1 MMKPAMTIMTH
12 NDYSTTRSTQQGFT
26 LVEIMIAITLSL
38 FLISGLVKI
47 YSSNK
52 KSAFVQSELARM
64 QENQRFAVDFL
75 NREIRM
81 AGYYDQSQPTAIY
94 PVKKFYDGSNT
105 KISNPATSDGANN
118 DSDTITIQY
127 ESATDCLGNKVDD
140 TKAENLDGNGNTIAI
155 NTYSVNNETLYCQ
168 GNSNPV
174 AQPVA
179 EDIANMQILY
189 GENTDPIVVG
199 EIPTAN
205 RYVRQADADM
215 SKVVSVRIAL
225 LFKTEGAVI
234 NQDNTR
240 TYNLLDA
247 PGITYTDKYRR
258 EIVTTTIALRN

>member
-1 MMKPAMTIMTH
+1 M
-12 NDYSTTRSTQQGFT
+12 
-26 LVEIMIAITLSL
+26 
-38 FLISGLVKI
+38 
-47 YSSNK
+47 
-52 KSAFVQSELARM
+52 
-64 QENQRFAVDFL
+64 
-75 NREIRM
+75 
-81 AGYYDQSQPTAIY
+81 
-94 PVKKFYDGSNT
+94 
-105 KISNPATSDGANN
+105 
-118 DSDTITIQY
+118 
-127 ESATDCLGNKVDD
+127 DD

-189 GENTDPIVVG
+189 GENTDPIV
-199 EIPTAN
+199 PTAN